1 MGKVVFCHD
10 TRHIEPAALVFNCL
24 SLLLIPLAQ
33 VGNTIAGAVCMALMY
48 CYAYGSIGKQLF
60 KPVSKH

>member
-1 MGKVVFCHD
+1 MGTCKLS
-10 TRHIEPAALVFNCL
+10 RHTAHRACSACVQLPLT
-24 SLLLIPLAQ
+24 LLIPLAQ

-60 KPVSKH
+60 KPVGKH